1 MTSALHRRRAL
12 AGERGFT
19 IIEVLVV
26 LGIVA
31 ILVALLTP
39 IAFQVIRSQEE
50 DATRTEAERI
60 FKAIMGNP
68 ANGNFGYLGDMGR
81 LPKTLLELVQP
92 TTDQGTQVA
101 FHTTDGATEH
111 LGGVGTGW
119 RGPYLTAP
127 VATGDLFK
135 DAWGQP
141 YSYTDT
147 GSTAGQ
153 IVSGGPD
160 GVVGN
165 GDDIT
170 FPVQTPIL
178 TTGTLIIAVI
188 VNDIPQPAGLTVDVF
203 STVNGEQGT
212 AVTKTTAASGAVPFR
227 FTVPHS
233 VSVVRVTHTAAGVT
247 VTRTLTVPV
256 VAGTQVSHTVSMKT
270 SAQVSM

>member
-1 MTSALHRRRAL
+1 MSSALQRRRAL
-12 AGERGFT
+12 SGEGGFT

-26 LGIVA
+26 LGILA
-31 ILVALLTP
+31 ILVGLLAPLT
-39 IAFQVIRSQEE
+39 FQVIKSQQE

-60 FKAIMGNP
+60 SKAIMGDP
-68 ANGNFGYLGDMGR
+68 ANGHFGYLGDMGR
-81 LPKTLLELVQP
+81 LPKTLLELVQQ

-119 RGPYLTAP
+119 RGPYLTGP

-178 TTGTLIIAVI
+178 TTGTLIIVAI

-212 AVTKTTAASGAVPFR
+212 PVTQTTAAAGAVPFR
-227 FTVPHS
+227 FTVPHG
-233 VSVVRVTHTAAGVT
+233 VSVVRAIHTAAGVT

-256 VAGTQVSHTVSMKT
+256 AAGTQASRTVIMKT